1 MLPASRSKGEALT
14 LPSLMT
20 PRVMTWA
27 TAVYFST
34 WAVWSSSRERHCHG
48 DRDLVPPV
56 VIAVVE
62 DNPADV
68 YIISQVLHA
77 HQLPFVLQ
85 VLESSQ
91 RAFHYFDRLAAQEGD
106 GCPDLL
112 LLDYTLPGLNMRA
125 LLPWMKALPVCRR
138 LRMIVM
144 TGSDDPAIEAEAMAL
159 GAEAF
164 FQNPVGFQRFLA
176 LGDLIKVV
184 MFGHTQA

>member
-1 MLPASRSKGEALT
+1 MS
-14 LPSLMT
+14 
-20 PRVMTWA
+20 WA
-27 TAVYFST
+27 TGVYFRVCCVVNRAGNVIAMKT
-34 WAVWSSSRERHCHG
+34 ATPHR
-48 DRDLVPPV
+48 LL

-62 DNPADV
+62 ENPADV

-77 HQLPFVLQ
+77 HGLSYVLQ

-91 RAFHYFDRLAAQEGD
+91 RALHFFDRLAAQDGG

-112 LLDYTLPGLNMRA
+112 LLDYTLPELDMREF
-125 LLPWMKALPVCRR
+125 LPWIKAMPECRR
-138 LRMIVM
+138 LRIIVM

-164 FQNPVGFQRFLA
+164 FQKPVGFQRFLA

-184 MFGHTQA
+184 MCGHTQA